1 MTQSG
6 QIFKAGENT
15 PALLPPAGA
24 APIAGLHAKAAVELT
39 ERHMRSGRGAVYG
52 CFGPKYGRICIMSI
66 YIYIDDI
73 VQPV

>member
-6 QIFKAGENT
+6 QFFNAGENT

-39 ERHMRSGRGAVYG
+39 ERHMRSMGG
-52 CFGPKYGRICIMSI
+52 CLWMVRSKIW
-66 YIYIDDI
+66 
-73 VQPV
+73 